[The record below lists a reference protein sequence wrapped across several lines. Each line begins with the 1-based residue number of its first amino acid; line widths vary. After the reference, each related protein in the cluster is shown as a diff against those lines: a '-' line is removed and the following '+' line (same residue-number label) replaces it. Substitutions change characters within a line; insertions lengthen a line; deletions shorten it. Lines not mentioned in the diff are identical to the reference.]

1 MYGNM
6 LVMDT
11 REMFIRPL
19 IISLLFTVV
28 GEFLLLVIYG
38 IILFPDGNMIY
49 KVLWTLVFCGIGM
62 GATLGTSIN
71 LFIIGRY
78 VGLKAI
84 LVTILLSFL
93 IMGVACDL
101 LCLNLDLHFNYF
113 GAQIN
118 PLLFSTGG
126 MLGSLIAG
134 AGIGGLLF
142 SRTGQSIMERYLANT
157 GISKL

>member
-1 MYGNM
+1 MPENV
-6 LVMDT
+6 LIEDT
-11 REMFIRPL
+11 RKLFIRPL
-19 IISLLFTVV
+19 IISLFFAVV

-38 IILFPDGNMIY
+38 IMLFPEGDMIY
-49 KVLWTLVFCGIGM
+49 KVMWTLVFCGIGM

-78 VGLKAI
+78 TGHKAI
-84 LVTILLSFL
+84 LLTILLAFL
-93 IMGVACDL
+93 IMGIACDL

-113 GAQIN
+113 GAQTN
-118 PLLFSTGG
+118 PLLFSAGG

-142 SRTGQSIMERYLANT
+142 SKTGQSIMERL
-157 GISKL
+157 GI

>member
-1 MYGNM
+1 MPENV
-6 LVMDT
+6 LIEDT
-11 REMFIRPL
+11 RKLFIRPL
-19 IISLLFTVV
+19 IISLFFAVV

-49 KVLWTLVFCGIGM
+49 KVLWTLGFCGIGM

-78 VGLKAI
+78 SGLKAI
-84 LVTILLSFL
+84 LLTILLAFL
-93 IMGVACDL
+93 IMGIACDL

-113 GAQIN
+113 GAQTN
-118 PLLFSTGG
+118 PLLFSAGG

-142 SRTGQSIMERYLANT
+142 SKTGQSIMERL
-157 GISKL
+157 GI

>member
-1 MYGNM
+1 MPENV
-6 LVMDT
+6 LIEDT
-11 REMFIRPL
+11 RKLFIRPL
-19 IISLLFTVV
+19 IVSLGFSVI
-28 GEFLLLVIYG
+28 GEFLLLILYG

-49 KVLWTLVFCGIGM
+49 KILWTLGFCGIGM

-78 VGLKAI
+78 SGLKAI
-84 LVTILLSFL
+84 LLTTLLAFL

-113 GAQIN
+113 GAQTN
-118 PLLFSTGG
+118 PLLFSAGG

-142 SRTGQSIMERYLANT
+142 SKTGQSIMERL
-157 GISKL
+157 GI

>member
-1 MYGNM
+1 MPENV
-6 LVMDT
+6 LIEDT
-11 REMFIRPL
+11 RKLFIRPL
-19 IISLLFTVV
+19 IVSLGFSVI
-28 GEFLLLVIYG
+28 GEFLLLILYG

-49 KVLWTLVFCGIGM
+49 KILWTLGFCGIGM

-78 VGLKAI
+78 SRLKAI
-84 LVTILLSFL
+84 LLTTLLAFL

-113 GAQIN
+113 GAQTN
-118 PLLFSTGG
+118 PLLFSAGG

-142 SRTGQSIMERYLANT
+142 SKTGQSIMERL
-157 GISKL
+157 GI

>member
-1 MYGNM
+1 M

-38 IILFPDGNMIY
+38 ILLFPDGNMIY

-62 GATLGTSIN
+62 WATLGTSIN

-78 VGLKAI
+78 AGLKAI

>member
-1 MYGNM
+1 MPENV
-6 LVMDT
+6 LIEDT
-11 REMFIRPL
+11 RKLFIRPL
-19 IISLLFTVV
+19 IVSLGFSVI
-28 GEFLLLVIYG
+28 GEFLLLILYG

-49 KVLWTLVFCGIGM
+49 KILWTLGFCGIGM
-62 GATLGTSIN
+62 GATLVTSIN

-78 VGLKAI
+78 SGLKAI
-84 LVTILLSFL
+84 LLTTLLAFL

-113 GAQIN
+113 GAQTN
-118 PLLFSTGG
+118 PLLFSAGG

-142 SRTGQSIMERYLANT
+142 SKTGQSIMERL
-157 GISKL
+157 GI

>member
-38 IILFPDGNMIY
+38 ILLFPDGNMIY

-62 GATLGTSIN
+62 WATLGTSIN

-78 VGLKAI
+78 AGLKAI

-118 PLLFSTGG
+118 PLLFSAGG

>member
-62 GATLGTSIN
+62 WATLGTSIN

-78 VGLKAI
+78 AGLKAI

-142 SRTGQSIMERYLANT
+142 STNT

>member
-1 MYGNM
+1 
-6 LVMDT
+6 
-11 REMFIRPL
+11 
-19 IISLLFTVV
+19 
-28 GEFLLLVIYG
+28 
-38 IILFPDGNMIY
+38 MIY
-49 KVLWTLVFCGIGM
+49 KILWTLGFCGIGM

-78 VGLKAI
+78 SGLKAI
-84 LVTILLSFL
+84 LLTTLLAFL

-113 GAQIN
+113 GAQTN
-118 PLLFSTGG
+118 PLLFSAGG

-142 SRTGQSIMERYLANT
+142 SKTGQSIMERL
-157 GISKL
+157 GI